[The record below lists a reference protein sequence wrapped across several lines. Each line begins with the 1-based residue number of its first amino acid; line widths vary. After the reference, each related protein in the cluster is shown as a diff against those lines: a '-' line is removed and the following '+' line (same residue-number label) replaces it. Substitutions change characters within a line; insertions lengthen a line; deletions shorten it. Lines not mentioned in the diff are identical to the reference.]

1 MTPQARPQ
9 AGQKKQPMNNR
20 PVHVVRFG
28 AIKAAVWLN
37 QTASGPIHNVTLARS
52 YKDGEEWR
60 ESGSF
65 GPDDLLAAAKALDQA
80 HTWIFEQRQRERST
94 SAETPASET
103 VS

>member
-1 MTPQARPQ
+1 MTQQEAKPRQR
-9 AGQKKQPMNNR
+9 MNNK

-37 QTASGPIHNVTLARS
+37 ETANGPIHNVTLART
-52 YKDGEEWR
+52 YKEGEEWR

-65 GPDDLLAAAKALDQA
+65 GADDLLAAAKALDRA
-80 HTWIFEQRQRERST
+80 HTWIFEQRQAQKAAASQQT
-94 SAETPASET
+94 SDDQST